1 MEQEEPE
8 QGKEQEQDH
17 HLVEDVPDPFN
28 LLSELDQADAE
39 EEDPEEEAG
48 AEGKEVE
55 QGEVFWARE
64 RRGSFWP
71 CQVVPYAMV
80 PEQDARKFG
89 QVARDGITWE
99 QYNPL
104 LTPWQMIPFLGITPF
119 E

>member
-48 AEGKEVE
+48 AEVK
-55 QGEVFWARE
+55 
-64 RRGSFWP
+64 
-71 CQVVPYAMV
+71 
-80 PEQDARKFG
+80 
-89 QVARDGITWE
+89 
-99 QYNPL
+99 
-104 LTPWQMIPFLGITPF
+104 
-119 E
+119 

>member
-39 EEDPEEEAG
+39 EDDPEVEAW

-55 QGEVFWARE
+55 QWEVFWARE
-64 RRGSFWP
+64 TRGYFWP

-80 PEQDARKFG
+80 PEQEVRKFG
-89 QVARDGITWE
+89 QVERYGVTLVKLFQRE
-99 QYNPL
+99 QYKPL
-104 LTPWQMIPFLGITPF
+104 LTP
-119 E
+119 